1 MYAAPSNGVI
11 DDSDG
16 DGVADI
22 DEIDHENNTGG
33 DEEADCDPDDGAEVC
48 DLPDTAT
55 PSTSTRTTTATAR
68 GMHRQRYV
76 GERIVVEA
84 ALAQVGPSWIR
95 EQRKPGELGRDGSAP
110 APATW

>member
-1 MYAAPSNGVI
+1 MI

-33 DEEADCDPDDGAEVC
+33 DEADCDPDDGAEVC
-48 DLPDTAT
+48 DPPDTAD
-55 PSTSTRTTTATAR
+55 PVDPDEDDD
-68 GMHRQRYV
+68 GY
-76 GERIVVEA
+76 GERDATVNGTSANASSSRA
-84 ALAQVGPSWIR
+84 ALAQGGPSWMR
-95 EQRKPGELGRDGSAP
+95 KQRKPGELGRLRDRRP